1 MSYREKHENKILKL
15 EEKLNIAEMKREER
29 VLRMAILK
37 TYLPQ
42 FSINKLNIKFTK
54 LSVIISFVAVCVY
67 TTAAILLQKYISI
80 EVSPTLTMAV
90 FAFFGTELVAVTTI
104 KNISTTALLKKT
116 ENQYTENL

>member
-29 VLRMAILK
+29 ALRIAILK

-54 LSVIISFVAVCVY
+54 LSVIISFVAVCAY
-67 TTAAILLQKYISI
+67 TTAAILLQKYIAI

-116 ENQYTENL
+116 ENQYSENL